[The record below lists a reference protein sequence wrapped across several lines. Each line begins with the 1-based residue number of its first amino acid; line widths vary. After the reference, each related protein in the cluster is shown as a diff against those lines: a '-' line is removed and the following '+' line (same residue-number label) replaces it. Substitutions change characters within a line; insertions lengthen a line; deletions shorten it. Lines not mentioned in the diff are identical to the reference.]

1 MSMISPKM
9 KKKIFGLFVVFALLV
24 VAVGYFLISRGS
36 QVENLASQQLS
47 LIRETVEV
55 VLEFEKTG
63 KAEQATQQLK
73 NLEPKFAQWS
83 QRQEELTKG
92 SDQVPVEMLAE
103 IEQLRGE
110 LANAMIQLEISDH
123 QGAAEVLNVLE
134 KINASASK

>member
-1 MSMISPKM
+1 M

-47 LIRETVEV
+47 LIRETVQV

-63 KAEQATQQLK
+63 KAEQATQQLQ

-92 SDQVPVEMLAE
+92 SDQVPVEKLAE

-123 QGAAEVLNVLE
+123 QGAVEVLNVLE

>member
-47 LIRETVEV
+47 LIRETVQV

-123 QGAAEVLNVLE
+123 QGAVEVLNVLE

>member
-1 MSMISPKM
+1 
-9 KKKIFGLFVVFALLV
+9 
-24 VAVGYFLISRGS
+24 
-36 QVENLASQQLS
+36 
-47 LIRETVEV
+47 
-55 VLEFEKTG
+55 
-63 KAEQATQQLK
+63 
-73 NLEPKFAQWS
+73 LEPKFAQWS

>member
-1 MSMISPKM
+1 M

-47 LIRETVEV
+47 LIRETVQV

-63 KAEQATQQLK
+63 KAEQATQQLQ

-123 QGAAEVLNVLE
+123 QGAVEVLNVLE

>member
-1 MSMISPKM
+1 M

-47 LIRETVEV
+47 LIRETVQV

-63 KAEQATQQLK
+63 KAEQATQQLQ